1 MVLPTTWL
9 SAFLLLVVSLICLG
23 SWANTFKATGSRW
36 RFELFSIDFAVGA
49 LLFSLIAA
57 YTLGTLGAELG
68 FSDRM
73 LVAGRT
79 NQALGLA
86 AGAIFALGNML
97 LLAAI
102 SLLGMSAAFPLC
114 IGSAVVVAALVQFRS
129 AQGLWLAAGL
139 ALLVCAVVLDILAI
153 RRNKNKNPIRAGK
166 KAPTST
172 RGIVVGIISGVV
184 LGCFFVLLHRGFRGD
199 FGLGPYAGV
208 LLVAIALL
216 VSTLVLNLYFMN
228 IAISGGPIGFSA
240 YFTGLPHQHFFG
252 FAGGA
257 IWALGMLAQGFGDV
271 GSSLRQ
277 FRSGNSDDRPACL
290 GVTGNVLGVCEVER
304 VPPAALKR
312 SPSPPPRFSCA
323 ASCWWAWPMDTADT
337 QPLASRLLNENL
349 SITRR
354 MRSQLPKNRDL
365 IRKIV
370 EHGLQPI

>member
-9 SAFLLLVVSLICLG
+9 STLLLLVVSLICLG

-73 LVAGRT
+73 LVSGRT
-79 NQALGLA
+79 NQAVGLV

-97 LLAAI
+97 LLAAV

-114 IGSAVVVAALVQFRS
+114 IGSAVVVGALFQFRS

-139 ALLVCAVVLDILAI
+139 ALLVCAIVLDILAI
-153 RRNKNKNPIRAGK
+153 RRNKIPIRAGK

-184 LGCFFVLLHRGFRGD
+184 LGCFFILLYRGFRGD
-199 FGLGPYAGV
+199 FGLGPYAAL

-257 IWALGMLAQGFGDV
+257 IWALGMLAQGLAM
-271 GSSLRQ
+271 S
-277 FRSGNSDDRPACL
+277 A
-290 GVTGNVLGVCEVER
+290 
-304 VPPAALKR
+304 PAALNFD
-312 SPSPPPRFSCA
+312 PA
-323 ASCWWAWPMDTADT
+323 ILTIV
-337 QPLASRLLNENL
+337 PLASVLLAVFWGFTKWKESPGSAKTL
-349 SITRR
+349 AVASAAVF
-354 MRSQLPKNRDL
+354 LCG
-365 IRKIV
+365 IV
-370 EHGLQPI
+370 LVGLAVR

>member
-9 SAFLLLVVSLICLG
+9 STLLLLVVSLICLG

-73 LVAGRT
+73 LVSGRT
-79 NQALGLA
+79 NQAIGLA

-97 LLAAI
+97 LLAAV

-114 IGSAVVVAALVQFRS
+114 IGSAVVVGALFQFRS
-129 AQGLWLAAGL
+129 AHGLWLAAGL

-153 RRNKNKNPIRAGK
+153 RRNKIPIRASK
-166 KAPTST
+166 KAPSST
-172 RGIVVGIISGVV
+172 RGIVVGIIAGVV

-199 FGLGPYAGV
+199 FGLGPYAGL

-240 YFTGLPHQHFFG
+240 YFTGLPHQHFLG

-257 IWALGMLAQGFGDV
+257 IWALGMLAQGLAM
-271 GSSLRQ
+271 S
-277 FRSGNSDDRPACL
+277 A
-290 GVTGNVLGVCEVER
+290 
-304 VPPAALKR
+304 PAALNFD
-312 SPSPPPRFSCA
+312 PA
-323 ASCWWAWPMDTADT
+323 ILTIV
-337 QPLASRLLNENL
+337 PLASVLLAVFWGFTKWKESPGSAKTL
-349 SITRR
+349 AVASAAVF
-354 MRSQLPKNRDL
+354 LCG
-365 IRKIV
+365 IV
-370 EHGLQPI
+370 LVGLAVR

>member
-1 MVLPTTWL
+1 
-9 SAFLLLVVSLICLG
+9 LICLG

-73 LVAGRT
+73 LVSGRT
-79 NQALGLA
+79 NQAIGLA

-97 LLAAI
+97 LLAAV

-114 IGSAVVVAALVQFRS
+114 IGSAVVVGALFQFRS
-129 AQGLWLAAGL
+129 AHGLWLAAGL

-153 RRNKNKNPIRAGK
+153 RRNKIPIRASK
-166 KAPTST
+166 KAPSST
-172 RGIVVGIISGVV
+172 RGIVVGIIAGVV

-199 FGLGPYAGV
+199 FGLGPYAGL

-240 YFTGLPHQHFFG
+240 YFTGLPHQHFLG

-257 IWALGMLAQGFGDV
+257 IWALGMLAQGLAM
-271 GSSLRQ
+271 S
-277 FRSGNSDDRPACL
+277 A
-290 GVTGNVLGVCEVER
+290 
-304 VPPAALKR
+304 PAALNFD
-312 SPSPPPRFSCA
+312 PA
-323 ASCWWAWPMDTADT
+323 ILTIV
-337 QPLASRLLNENL
+337 PLASVLLAVFWGFTKWKESPGSAKTL
-349 SITRR
+349 AVASAAVF
-354 MRSQLPKNRDL
+354 LCG
-365 IRKIV
+365 IV
-370 EHGLQPI
+370 LVGLAVR